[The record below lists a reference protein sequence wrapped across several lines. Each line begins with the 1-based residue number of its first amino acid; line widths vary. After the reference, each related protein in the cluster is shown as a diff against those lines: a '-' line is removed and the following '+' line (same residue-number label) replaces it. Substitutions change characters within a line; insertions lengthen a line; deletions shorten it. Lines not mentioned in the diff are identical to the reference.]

1 VTTTI
6 NSATTDTAKSNGT
19 GLKPAAAV
27 GAVPA
32 GRLTAALCTL
42 DTLGGNNPGTFVYAD
57 GVNFTPSMQG
67 QFFTQAL
74 SRMRLAAWV
83 N

>member
-1 VTTTI
+1 MNLHTQGVI
-6 NSATTDTAKSNGT
+6 ELAA

-32 GRLTAALCTL
+32 GQLSAALCTTA
-42 DTLGGNNPGTFVYAD
+42 TLGGADPSTYVYAD
-57 GVNFTPSMQG
+57 GVNFTPSMQS
-67 QFFTQAL
+67 QFYSQAL
-74 SRMRLAAWV
+74 ARMRLAAWI